1 MSTEVG
7 THFVAN
13 IKVEKVVKKQNQ
25 DRHSASHGEVK
36 RDVIETVNLTVK
48 SGTLD
53 GLKAKIVNHTGLLD
67 DEDL

>member
-1 MSTEVG
+1 MTTEVG

-13 IKVEKVVKKQNQ
+13 IRVEKVVKKQNQ
-25 DRHSASHGEVK
+25 DRHSSDHGTVK
-36 RDVIETVNLTVK
+36 RDVVETVNLTLK
-48 SGTLD
+48 ATTLD